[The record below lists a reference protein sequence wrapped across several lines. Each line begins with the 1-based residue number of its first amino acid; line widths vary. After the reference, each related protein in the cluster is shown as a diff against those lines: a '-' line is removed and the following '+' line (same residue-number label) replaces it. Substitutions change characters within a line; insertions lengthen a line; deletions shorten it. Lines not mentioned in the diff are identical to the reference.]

1 VKKGWNKMKRLLITV
16 LMVSLFLVFVAT
28 AVAEEPQM
36 TFDGKSFT
44 FPGINPVNV
53 SDLGFDLGNTPES
66 KKFVIGKIF
75 KFKFFFHTKK
85 EGYKPVGQWYAV
97 VTKLTEN
104 KIEVFFYP
112 TNPKAPDEKPFLDCV
127 PKCPFFGKCV
137 PGINSTEYACEIR
150 GRTAGNTYSMT
161 FGKQKIT
168 IISRGGAE
176 ANSEVFGEILI
187 PATADQKKP

>member
-75 KFKFFFHTKK
+75 KFKFFFFHKK
-85 EGYKPVGQWYAV
+85 LGGNIPRYERYAV

-127 PKCPFFGKCV
+127 PKCPFFGKCI

-168 IISRGGAE
+168 IIATGGAE
-176 ANSEVFGEILI
+176 AHSELFAGEIPV
-187 PATADQKKP
+187 PAAQKKP

>member
-1 VKKGWNKMKRLLITV
+1 
-16 LMVSLFLVFVAT
+16 MVSLFLVFVAT

-85 EGYKPVGQWYAV
+85 EGYKPVGGWYAV